1 MARFAQQGHM
11 LAAGSSNHA
20 QQQMFH
26 VDLIW
31 RADKPRTEAKTL
43 YTFLPCL

>member
-20 QQQMFH
+20 QQLPLH
-26 VDLIW
+26 VDL
-31 RADKPRTEAKTL
+31 ADAKS
-43 YTFLPCL
+43 